1 MVSAQVGATLNQSS
15 HSPISSSNGLLH
27 QSWDPLIKSSITS
40 NEAGASTNQA
50 SCKYSSII
58 SSSNYNRASTSTS
71 ALADKLNKQSLAERA
86 NLYDLH
92 DRGII
97 PLKHCK
103 KQLFQIQN
111 TLHPQVKNGNMK
123 PNTTFPTTEACL
135 KWKIHQQII
144 ITSLHRQAID
154 IYKSAPEDKTRSDN

>member
-1 MVSAQVGATLNQSS
+1 MVSDQVGATLNQSS
-15 HSPISSSNGLLH
+15 HSIILASNGLIH
-27 QSWDPLIKSSITS
+27 QSLDPSTKSI
-40 NEAGASTNQA
+40 NIGNKASAPTNQA
-50 SCKYSSII
+50 L
-58 SSSNYNRASTSTS
+58 SSSYNRASTSTS

-111 TLHPQVKNGNMK
+111 TLQPHVKNGNMK
-123 PNTTFPTTEACL
+123 PTTTFPTTKACL
-135 KWKIHQQII
+135 K
-144 ITSLHRQAID
+144 
-154 IYKSAPEDKTRSDN
+154 